1 MTEMPIKTKLE
12 AIKNILEKNPKK
24 TSEVYFFFAGKFI

>member
-24 TSEVYFFFAGKFI
+24 NFQSVFFSL